1 MKENLE
7 VKQAPRAC
15 TNFIIKGY
23 VRTIANS
30 FCAATENHTRYGFY

>member
-7 VKQAPRAC
+7 VKQAC
-15 TNFIIKGY
+15 STFIIKGY

-30 FCAATENHTRYGFY
+30 FCAAAENHTG

>member
-30 FCAATENHTRYGFY
+30 VCAS